1 MLSVERCI
9 QLAAHFPVF
18 VFAATLHHMRPI
30 RRLSAQSPWRRVLA
44 VIVIAAITTGGAGL
58 VQNSRPIQQLGNV
71 FYDWFYRRRPIED
84 QSGKSVVI
92 LAVDQ
97 RSLDYVDEHLHR
109 GWPWPRDFWPHVIH
123 YLQKAQAR
131 CVVFDLIFS
140 EHSAYSGELDDDT
153 QFAEALDGASI
164 PVVLAQTHDS
174 GGKPSNFAPPVKR
187 APKFASVDLKTEAL
201 IRDYDASGS
210 LALAAV
216 RSTGAPLPAWAE
228 EDFRLHFYGPHQ
240 DRSGKFTFKYVSVIN
255 VIAADFDP
263 TKNFDISPED
273 FRGKIVLIGAT
284 TAGTYD
290 LKSSPYSAVYPG
302 VEVHATAIE
311 NLLLGQRVQPIGM
324 FGLMVTG
331 GVVSLLGAGGG
342 IFPRRTWLKLLVG
355 LGVVGL
361 LLLVS
366 MNLFLRPQ
374 IDWLN
379 PAVPLLAGVLSI
391 ILALGWSY
399 FVEDRQ
405 ARFFIRALG
414 QCVSPAVA
422 EELRLDPSKLSIS
435 TEKRELTILF
445 SDIAG
450 FTDLSEKLGEKVGAL
465 LNYYLDEMSAPI
477 IASHGT
483 LDKYIGDAIMSFWN
497 APLPL
502 EDHAVRACTAA
513 LAMQRRLVAIQ
524 PKLAELGGPGLAA
537 RIGVSSGLVTFGMMG
552 SSYKFNYSVIGDAVN
567 FASRLE
573 GANKFYDSGIV
584 IGPTTAAMVR
594 NKFVLRQLDLLRVK
608 GKTKPAAVY
617 QLLAEGKADARTAGL
632 VQQYHDA
639 FQKYQEQDW
648 DAAERI
654 LLEVLGVFQDDG
666 PSKVLLHRVQAFRQE
681 PPGSDWDGVYVA
693 KDK

>member
-1 MLSVERCI
+1 LSVERCI
-9 QLAAHFPVF
+9 QWAAHFPVF
-18 VFAATLHHMRPI
+18 VFAATLPHMRPPL
-30 RRLSAQSPWRRVLA
+30 RLSAQSPWRRVLA
-44 VIVIAAITTGGAGL
+44 IVVIAGITTIGSA
-58 VQNSRPIQQLGNV
+58 VVENTRPVQQLGNV
-71 FYDWFYRRRPIED
+71 FYDWFYRRRPVED

-153 QFAEALDGASI
+153 QFAEALDGAGI
-164 PVVLAQTHDS
+164 PVVLAQTHDTS
-174 GGKPSNFAPPVKR
+174 GKPSKFAPPVKKL
-187 APKFASVDLKTEAL
+187 PTFASVDLKTDPL
-201 IRDYDASGS
+201 IRDYDARDS

-216 RSTGAPLPAWAE
+216 RSTDTPTPAWAK
-228 EDFRLHFYGPHQ
+228 EDFRLHYYGPFR
-240 DRSGKFTFKYVSVIN
+240 DKSGKFTFRDISVIN

-263 TKNFDISPED
+263 TKSFDISPED

-302 VEVHATAIE
+302 VEVQATAIE
-311 NLLLGQRVQPIGM
+311 NLLQGQRVETIGIW
-324 FGLMVTG
+324 GLALTSG
-331 GVVSLLGAGGG
+331 LASLLGAGGT
-342 IFPRRTWLKLLVG
+342 ILPRRTWLKLLVG

-361 LLLVS
+361 LLLLS
-366 MNLFLRPQ
+366 MGLFLRPE
-374 IDWLN
+374 IEWLD
-379 PAVPLLAGVLSI
+379 PAAPLLAVILSV

-422 EELRLDPSKLSIS
+422 EEIRLDPSKLSIS

-445 SDIAG
+445 SDIAS
-450 FTDLSEKLGEKVGAL
+450 FTDLSEKLGERVGAL

-483 LDKYIGDAIMSFWN
+483 LDKYIGDAVMSFWN
-497 APLPL
+497 APLRQ

-513 LAMQRRLVAIQ
+513 LAMQARLAAIQ
-524 PKLAELGGPGLAA
+524 PKLAELGAPGLGA
-537 RIGVSSGLVTFGMMG
+537 RIGISTGLVTFGMMG

-573 GANKFYDSGIV
+573 GANKFYDSGILV
-584 IGPTTAAMVR
+584 GPTTAELVR
-594 NKFVLRQLDLLRVK
+594 DKFVLRQLDLLRVK
-608 GKTKPAAVY
+608 GKTNPAAVY
-617 QLLAEGKADARTAGL
+617 QLLGEGTADAKTARL

-639 FQKYQEQDW
+639 FQKYQQQEW

-654 LLEVLGVFQDDG
+654 LLEVLRDFQDDG
-666 PSKVLLHRVQAFRQE
+666 PSTVLLHRVQSFRQE